1 MIRLKEKLGLNGRLS
16 LLIPYV
22 IFASIFIITPI
33 IFLVVKSATPTG
45 GDNLAI
51 VKDSSTWKI
60 MGRSIWTGTVA
71 GIISLIMGVPFA
83 YFVATSKK
91 GIFKTL
97 SIALMVSP
105 LFVFTIA
112 KAFALKGTLLYMFDG
127 ADDGKMLNNSGVM
140 IFGMTYLYM
149 PFLIIPVYSVF
160 VDMPRSLIEAS
171 NDQGYN
177 GFKTLFKVIIPYG
190 FKAIFAGFALVFMLS
205 STSLIISHSLLP
217 DGSQHRLIGNLIDA
231 HAHPINK
238 FEIATASSIA
248 LITILVISGMYVI
261 FELIPTIIRK
271 IKGGINV

>member
-16 LLIPYV
+16 LLIPYA
-22 IFASIFIITPI
+22 IFASLFIVAPI
-33 IFLVVKSATPTG
+33 IFLVVKAATPVG
-45 GDNLAI
+45 GDNVGI
-51 VKDSSTWKI
+51 IQDSSTWKI
-60 MGRSIWTGTVA
+60 MGRSIWTGTLA
-71 GIISLIMGVPFA
+71 ALISIIIGVPFA
-83 YFVATSKK
+83 YFVATSKS

-97 SIALMVSP
+97 SIALMISP

-127 ADDGKMLNNSGVM
+127 AEDGKMLNNEAVM

-160 VDMPRSLIEAS
+160 VDMPNSLIEAS

-217 DGSQHRLIGNLIDA
+217 DGSQHMLIGNLINA
-231 HAHPINK
+231 HAHPVNK
-238 FEIATASSIA
+238 FEIASASTIA
-248 LITILVISGMYVI
+248 LITILVISGIYVI
-261 FELIPTIIRK
+261 FQLIPTIIRK